1 MPHLCSWET
10 PFGHCS
16 CGSFVFFLQILQIV
30 VLENYFRLLS
40 LIMFWIFQIVLQGN
54 FFEIVDL
61 DHSFQIIQMMFWTTY
76 LPLRIIL
83 ICKFYN
89 LSIWATFLQI
99 LVKFCTLSF
108 RSTFICQ
115 LSCFESLFC
124 KLFVVDHLL
133 QTLKVEVLLNFFV
146 NCRSGQFFLQIIVVD
161 HFSLQFCI
169 LSLQTICNFRK

>member
-108 RSTFICQ
+108 RSIYFANYHV
-115 LSCFESLFC
+115 LNHF
-124 KLFVVDHLL
+124 L
-133 QTLKVEVLLNFFV
+133 QTF
-146 NCRSGQFFLQIIVVD
+146 CRWSSFANIESCSFA
-161 HFSLQFCI
+161 
-169 LSLQTICNFRK
+169 